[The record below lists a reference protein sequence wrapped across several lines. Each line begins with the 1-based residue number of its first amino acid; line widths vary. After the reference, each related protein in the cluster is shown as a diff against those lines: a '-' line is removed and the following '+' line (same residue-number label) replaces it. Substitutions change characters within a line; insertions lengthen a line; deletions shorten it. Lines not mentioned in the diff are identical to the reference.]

1 MKNNKSNKS
10 NKIVSVLNFLPS
22 FCFYICA
29 IINFIDDSGM
39 GALYLCLGSIFL
51 CLGIVWLNKDRD
63 KKDKEDK

>member
-1 MKNNKSNKS
+1 MKNNKGNKT
-10 NKIVSVLNFLPS
+10 VSGLNLLAS
-22 FCFYICA
+22 VCFYICA
-29 IINFIDDSGM
+29 IIYFINDSGM

>member
-1 MKNNKSNKS
+1 MKNNKS

-29 IINFIDDSGM
+29 LINFIDDGGM